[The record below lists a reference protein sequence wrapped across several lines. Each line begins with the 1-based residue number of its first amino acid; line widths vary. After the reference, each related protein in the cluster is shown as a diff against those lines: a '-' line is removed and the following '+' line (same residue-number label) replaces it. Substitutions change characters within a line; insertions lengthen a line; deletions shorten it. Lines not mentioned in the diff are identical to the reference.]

1 VVRSRGWGGE
11 VVLVGGGKVVLGGE
25 GWGGDQGYNQRSP
38 LTTPQTQGK
47 SVAHAENNILD
58 EKRKKIYCTSNL

>member
-1 VVRSRGWGGE
+1 MGGGGE
-11 VVLVGGGKVVLGGE
+11 EVVLGGE
-25 GWGGDQGYNQRSP
+25 GGGDQGYKQRSP
-38 LTTPQTQGK
+38 LSTPQTQGK